1 LGGSILVTGAG
12 GFLGAPLVR
21 RLGEEGRRTLA
32 LGRGLQSG
40 ARGVVRQIAGSV
52 GDTAELRRLLDQE
65 SVTSVVHL
73 SAHPDAP
80 LAEAQRIFEANLGGT
95 LRVLGAAREA
105 RHPPHVLLASS
116 IKVYGRAEQMPL
128 RESTPEAPTSAYA
141 VSKAAADRIGLLFH
155 QQAGV
160 PVSVLRLTQVYG
172 PGQPPGMLVQQ
183 LVEAARSKKALDM
196 TSGEQTRDLLFVDDA
211 IDAFVRA
218 LDRPERAGRVLNVGT
233 GVETRLC
240 DLARAFHALVPSAPR
255 PRIGAIPYRDGEL
268 WRQVVDPA
276 TARGE
281 LGFAARVGIDEGL
294 RRTLAAAGLAPQG
307 SGHG

>member
-1 LGGSILVTGAG
+1 MTGSILITGAG
-12 GFLGAPLVR
+12 GFLGTPLVH

-32 LGRGLQSG
+32 LGRGLEPAAQGS
-40 ARGVVRQIAGSV
+40 VRRIAGGV
-52 GDTAELRRLLDQE
+52 GDAADLRRLLDE
-65 SVTSVVHL
+65 EAVTAVVHL

-80 LAEAQRIFEANLGGT
+80 LAQARRIFEANLGGT
-95 LRVLGAAREA
+95 LRVLSAAREA
-105 RHPPHVLLASS
+105 RRPPHVVLASS
-116 IKVYGRAEQMPL
+116 IKVYGRAAEMPL

-141 VSKAAADRIGLLFH
+141 VAKAAADRIGLLFH
-155 QQAGV
+155 EQAGV
-160 PVSVLRLTQVYG
+160 PVTVLRLSQVYG

-183 LVEAARSKKALDM
+183 LVEAARSGKTLDM

-211 IDAFVRA
+211 VDAFVRA

-240 DLARAFHALVPSAPR
+240 DLAQRFHELVPSAPR

-276 TARGE
+276 TARTE
-281 LGFAARVGIDEGL
+281 LGFTARVALDEGL
-294 RRTLAAAGLAPQG
+294 RRTLEAALRTEAPG
-307 SGHG
+307 DG